1 MPQMPAM
8 TPHAQNPE
16 EPDSAQRHPEASA
29 PGKRADEQ
37 NPLRIRV
44 EKSEARRIRVGV
56 GGWTF
61 EPWRDNFFPK
71 GLPHSRELEY
81 ASRRL
86 SAIEVNGTY
95 YGTLKPASFQ
105 RWAEETPDDFVLSL
119 KATRYATNRKVLA
132 EAGESITRF
141 VESGISELGSKLGPI
156 VWQFMPGKTFEPEDF
171 EAFLHLLPQK
181 IDGLALRHVV
191 DVRNESFMTPEFLA
205 LARRYQVATVFADAE
220 KFPSFADI
228 TGDFVYARLMAS
240 EAAIPTGYADAAL
253 DAWAGRA
260 RMWSGGDA
268 PGDLPSIEEP
278 EPTPARAPRDVFIYF
293 INGAKERAPAAA
305 MALLQRLGFKP
316 PDGPG
321 KEQDLFSAS

>member
-1 MPQMPAM
+1 M
-8 TPHAQNPE
+8 TPQLGQPAKTSPA
-16 EPDSAQRHPEASA
+16 DQRFRVEKHST
-29 PGKRADEQ
+29 Q
-37 NPLRIRV
+37 RIRV
-44 EKSEARRIRVGV
+44 EKHEAQRIRVGV

-141 VESGISELGSKLGPI
+141 VESGISELGSKLGPV

-171 EAFLHLLPQK
+171 EAFLALLPQQ
-181 IDGLALRHVV
+181 IDGRTLRHVV
-191 DVRNESFMTPEFLA
+191 DVRNESFMTPAFLA
-205 LARRYQVATVFADAE
+205 LARRYKVATVFADAE

-240 EAAIPTGYADAAL
+240 AAAIPTGYADAAL
-253 DAWAGRA
+253 DAWAERA
-260 RMWSGGDA
+260 RIWANGNSPD
-268 PGDLPSIEEP
+268 DLPSVEEP
-278 EPTPARAPRDVFIYF
+278 SAAGPQRDVFIYF

-316 PDGPG
+316 PDEP
-321 KEQDLFSAS
+321 ENEPDLFSAS

>member
-1 MPQMPAM
+1 M
-8 TPHAQNPE
+8 TPQPGETAKTSPSDLTGVQSRVAVDEPE
-16 EPDSAQRHPEASA
+16 
-29 PGKRADEQ
+29 
-37 NPLRIRV
+37 RIRV
-44 EKSEARRIRVGV
+44 EASEAQRIRVGV

-81 ASRRL
+81 ASRHV

-105 RWAEETPDDFVLSL
+105 RWFEETPEDFVLSL

-156 VWQFMPGKTFEPEDF
+156 VWQFMPGKTFEAEDF
-171 EAFLHLLPQK
+171 EAFLDLLPQQ
-181 IDGLALRHVV
+181 IDGLTLRHVV
-191 DVRNESFMTPEFLA
+191 DVRNESFMTQEFLA
-205 LARRYQVATVFADAE
+205 LGRRYKVATVFADAE

-228 TGDFVYARLMAS
+228 TGDFVYARLMSS
-240 EAAIPTGYADAAL
+240 EAEIPTGYADAAL
-253 DAWAGRA
+253 DGWAERA
-260 RMWSGGDA
+260 RVWASGRTPD
-268 PGDLPSIEEP
+268 DLPSIEEP
-278 EPTPARAPRDVFIYF
+278 VAARAPRDVFIYF

-305 MALLQRLGFKP
+305 MALLQRLGFTP
-316 PDGPG
+316 SDEPD
-321 KEQDLFSAS
+321 KEPDLFSAS